1 MLEPNGTWNLGKYD
15 NTDSLSVEAIERNSN
30 NVYCI
35 EQGQVL
41 TNNMTYD
48 RVAKIIIKGW
58 KATFYDKNGNEVG
71 KTDHYVNN
79 KIAAILTPN
88 NYIPW
93 WPDECFRYRSY
104 TVGYNRTVDQRNDWI
119 LNDPS
124 LTMEEKY
131 EKMYSDAQLALYQYL
146 RTWLTANWGGGPS
159 AKDYLA
165 QCGVNTS
172 RLSGVSTSL
181 GQIRYEESSTLNDNF
196 DFYMEIHIL
205 KHRLNKYQ
213 YLLAAY
219 PDKVVEKGKATI
231 DISVNKNWNDSNN
244 AYNTRPGSI
253 TVQLY
258 RNGSY
263 TGKSIT
269 LNNANGW
276 KGTFTEL
283 ESGTGYSIK
292 EVNEP
297 TGYTVQYSG
306 SQDNGFTITNTLKTT
321 NITVKKNWNDENNR
335 DGKRPGTV
343 LIKLY
348 ANGQDTGQKAMVS
361 TETNP
366 AWTYTFTN
374 LPQYM
379 NGSKVNYTVQEEN
392 IDGYTPSYSGEG
404 TSNIT
409 ITNTHVPERTQVA
422 VTKEW
427 NDMDDLDDLRPSS
440 ITVTLYKNGTS
451 TGQTLTLS
459 SSNNWTGT
467 FTNLYKYE
475 NGKIIDY
482 TVKENTISDYTVQ
495 INKNESTDGNI
506 SYTIKNT
513 HEPHYDGYVEITGKA
528 WLDGEGG
535 KENVLNGVFGDD
547 VDTVLSGVNVI
558 LKDKNGN
565 AIKSTYTDENGKFTR
580 TDYAITDKD
589 GNYTIRVN
597 YDNSQNVYKLYE
609 DINNVKNKLK
619 TAYVEFE
626 YDGMKYTT
634 VAPANSG
641 ENTSKAK
648 EDETARN
655 KFDSNHSEVTP
666 KTTNPEEW
674 TDRYITANTKEII
687 LSFEEYK
694 DIANKKS
701 NEIIKYCNGNGTYK
715 HTNHNNAW
723 ENIITGN
730 HSCPNCTGTGHS
742 MRTFDVDVYVI
753 QNVNLGLFKR
763 EQPDVAIFS
772 DIKKVEVKMN
782 KQKYTYMYGVRSDVY
797 NPEDADYV
805 QTKFQKKDTYTY
817 QRPVNPADIA
827 YLKEVNKNAM
837 EVYVT
842 YEITIGNLS
851 NTLTVSV
858 ESIINDYDSN
868 YKIKYSEGEN
878 STERYHITYGTI
890 DDKGVIRGT
899 PLEENQISSPVNK
912 GEYSEIVLSGLG
924 IEVAKQS
931 ESKNKLYIRYQISQ
945 EKLPELFNENTPP
958 LNNTVEIKSYSTV
971 YGEDTLYAEQR
982 PKITDGNRTGKPY
995 GGYDYDSHPGNAN
1008 IQLATGEDGVI
1019 RLYSTDQ
1026 NGNIIPTDKMEDDT
1040 DIAPSFALCKDEP
1053 KTLAGTVWEDLDE
1066 SGNGNER
1073 LGNGKIDDREKNVE
1087 NVRVELYNL
1096 NGERAKLY
1104 DNSTKLLNKDAIVYT
1119 EPDGS
1124 YKLEGVVTGEY
1135 YLKFSYG
1142 DDTTKLKHEAT
1153 TMDGGT
1159 TKVNARNYKSTIITD
1174 DKIKNVL
1181 KKDYE
1186 NFSEEEKKWHIT
1198 HSDGYSVAVDDMK
1211 ERVKIPDL
1219 QYSNFNE
1226 HYVEPQNMTSYTKP
1240 FKTQVEFETTGTS
1253 KVETTQEEKDQK
1265 DILGNIS
1272 TDNVLSKLD
1281 FGISERPRE
1290 NLYIQKTISYIKLE
1304 LANGQ
1309 IITEGDPRTE
1319 DLSYVKAMG
1328 FGQVI
1333 DSAVAA
1339 RNAIEKQLL
1348 IELDS
1353 ELIQGARLEIQYE
1366 VIVKNDNEI
1375 DYDYGNE
1382 ENYSDINDNNHI
1394 TKSSKANYYFYGDHR
1409 DLEEMKASIEFVD
1422 YLDSEVSY
1430 NEESNTD
1437 WTSPK
1442 NISDLKINGLVS
1454 QEVVSFIESNKYK
1467 VLQSNI
1473 EGAFDGKVT
1482 LGRGES
1488 SEAVKM
1494 SVNKLL
1500 TSQSENVYDNG
1511 AEIIKIDGKT
1521 ARTIQESDEGVQIEK
1536 EYKPGNYIPSAE
1548 SEKLE
1553 QDDDRVKVIITPP
1566 TGTTKYVATYIVTIL
1581 AGLIVIITGIVFIKK
1596 KILIK

>member
-1 MLEPNGTWNLGKYD
+1 MKKKMKTIILLILIIGIVVGVIFTSNNKSYAAPDGTWQSSECSVDLGGYINSGGNSWMTSYWNTYCLQHGTALRDNMSHYIKYKVEIRG
-15 NTDSLSVEAIERNSN
+15 NT
-30 NVYCI
+30 
-35 EQGQVL
+35 
-41 TNNMTYD
+41 
-48 RVAKIIIKGW
+48 
-58 KATFYDKNGNEVG
+58 ATFYNPNKSVKGTVVTEE
-71 KTDHYVNN
+71 NN
-79 KIAAILTPN
+79 VLAAILTPN
-88 NYIPW
+88 DYIPYSVLQQSSRVHYDW
-93 WPDECFRYRSY
+93 WSIGMY
-104 TVGYNRTVDQRNDWI
+104 VDHSHAVH
-119 LNDPS
+119 P
-124 LTMEEKY
+124 TKTY
-131 EKMYSDAQLALYQYL
+131 EDYSRAQLALYSYL
-146 RTWLTANWGGGPS
+146 GKWSS
-159 AKDYLA
+159 ACSSK
-165 QCGVNTS
+165 
-172 RLSGVSTSL
+172 GVSPGWSYGASGIGDYSEAEAGVWFCEDLARAGTFNVDLYYLEAGSYQNLLVANPYRATEGKPVETTSVSVKKVWN
-181 GQIRYEESSTLNDNF
+181 GDN
-196 DFYMEIHIL
+196 
-205 KHRLNKYQ
+205 
-213 YLLAAY
+213 
-219 PDKVVEKGKATI
+219 
-231 DISVNKNWNDSNN
+231 NN
-244 AYNTRPGSI
+244 AYYNRKPI
-253 TVQLY
+253 TVQLKA
-258 RNGSY
+258 NGAVKQTQTLNDSNGWSY
-263 TGKSIT
+263 TFRDLPTNVTYTVS
-269 LNNANGW
+269 
-276 KGTFTEL
+276 
-283 ESGTGYSIK
+283 
-292 EVNEP
+292 EVSVP
-297 TGYTVQYSG
+297 GYTTNITGNAQS
-306 SQDNGFTITNTLKTT
+306 GFTITNTLQRTSVTVRKT
-321 NITVKKNWNDENNR
+321 WNDENNR
-335 DGKRPGTV
+335 DGKRPSSVKIT
-343 LIKLY
+343 LY
-348 ANGQDTGQKAMVS
+348 ENGVATS
-361 TETNP
+361 TTATLSASNG
-366 AWTYTFTN
+366 WTYTFSN
-374 LPQYM
+374 LPKYK
-379 NGSKVNYTVQEEN
+379 NGSQVNYTIQETVPT
-392 IDGYTPSYSGEG
+392 GYTATYSGNG
-404 TSNIT
+404 TTNVS
-409 ITNTHVPERTQVA
+409 ITNTHIPEKTQVT
-422 VTKEW
+422 VTKTWEDAY
-427 NDMDDLDDLRPSS
+427 NGVENFDEIRPSS
-440 ITVTLYKNGTS
+440 ITMTLYGNGVKVTKDGFGNAITNPITISGTS
-451 TGQTLTLS
+451 K
-459 SSNNWTGT
+459 NWTGT

-475 NGKIIDY
+475 NGKEIVY
-482 TVKENTISDYTVQ
+482 TVKESGIPEGYQSTVSGNTTVV
-495 INKNESTDGNI
+495 
-506 SYTIKNT
+506 NT
-513 HEPHYDGYVEITGKA
+513 HIPHYDGYIEISGKA

-535 KENVLNGVFGDD
+535 KQNSINGTFDK
-547 VDTVLSGVNVI
+547 DTDPNSTDQGLSNIKVT
-558 LKDKNGN
+558 LKDESGN
-565 AIKSTYTDENGKFTR
+565 TIKSTYTDENGNFTR
-580 TDYAITDKD
+580 SDYGYTDAN

-597 YDNSQNVYKLYE
+597 YDNSVNAYKLYE
-609 DINNVKNKLK
+609 DAATIEAKIK

-626 YDGMKYTT
+626 YDGMLYTT
-634 VAPANSG
+634 VANADSG
-641 ENTSKAK
+641 ENTSKAI
-648 EDETARN
+648 ENETTRN
-655 KFDSNHSEVTP
+655 TFDNNHSVVNSE
-666 KTTNPEEW
+666 TNPNSW
-674 TDRYITANTKEII
+674 SDRNITASTKGVIE
-687 LSFEEYK
+687 FDDTYK
-694 DIANKKS
+694 HITNGTSKE
-701 NEIIKYCNGNGTYK
+701 NIKYCDGNGNYVRTQYNDSTKVTTGK
-715 HTNHNNAW
+715 HTC
-723 ENIITGN
+723 T
-730 HSCPNCTGTGHS
+730 NCEGTGHS
-742 MRTFDVDVYVI
+742 KEEWQYEVDVIKI
-753 QNVNLGLFKR
+753 QNVNIGLFKR

-772 DIKKVEVKMN
+772 DLTKVEVEMN
-782 KQKYTYMYGVRSDVY
+782 NQKYTYLYGVRGTEQNNVGL
-797 NPEDADYV
+797 
-805 QTKFQKKDTYTY
+805 QTKFQNKDTYTY
-817 QRPVNPADIA
+817 RRPVNPADIA
-827 YLKEVNKNAM
+827 YIQEESNSDKMKVK
-837 EVYVT
+837 VT
-842 YEITIGNLS
+842 YEVKVANLS
-851 NTLTVSV
+851 STLVTTIH
-858 ESIINDYDSN
+858 SISN
-868 YKIKYSEGEN
+868 YFDSEYTMLNSSGWKITEEDGFNEEDKFYKAIYNGDLDITVNPGKEVLAAELTYSV
-878 STERYHITYGTI
+878 SLDAI
-890 DDKGVIRGT
+890 KGL
-899 PLEENQISSPVNK
+899 LEE
-912 GEYSEIVLSGLG
+912 E
-924 IEVAKQS
+924 A
-931 ESKNKLYIRYQISQ
+931 
-945 EKLPELFNENTPP
+945 T
-958 LNNTVEIKSYSTV
+958 LNNAVEIESYSTV

-995 GGYDYDSHPGNAN
+995 AGYDYDSHPGNAN
-1008 IQLATGEDGVI
+1008 IQLKDGEDGI
-1019 RLYSTDQ
+1019 KRLYSTDQ

-1066 SGNGNER
+1066 SGNGDER

-1142 DDTTKLKHEAT
+1142 DDTTKLQHEAT

-1174 DKIKNVL
+1174 DIIKNVL

-1198 HSDGYSVAVDDMK
+1198 HNDGYSVAVDDMK

-1265 DILGNIS
+1265 DILGNIA

-1290 NLYIQKTISYIKLE
+1290 NLYTQKTISYIKLK

-1309 IITEGDPRTE
+1309 VITEGDPRTE

-1596 KILIK
+1596 KILTK

>member
-93 WPDECFRYRSY
+93 WPDGCYRYRSY

-181 GQIRYEESSTLNDNF
+181 GQTKYEESSDLNDNF

-366 AWTYTFTN
+366 AWTYTFAN

-459 SSNNWTGT
+459 SANNWTGT

-482 TVKENTISDYTVQ
+482 TVKENTISNYTVQ

-528 WLDGEGG
+528 WIDGASG
-535 KENVLNGVFGDD
+535 KEQVMNGTFGDD
-547 VDTVLSGVNVI
+547 VDTVLSGVKVI
-558 LKDKNGN
+558 LKDENGK

-609 DINNVKNKLK
+609 DINSVKNKLK

-634 VAPANSG
+634 VAPTNSG

-655 KFDSNHSEVTP
+655 KFDSNHSKVTP

-674 TDRYITANTKEII
+674 TDRYITASTQEI
-687 LSFEEYK
+687 LSIEGYK

-772 DIKKVEVKMN
+772 DLTKVEVEMN
-782 KQKYTYMYGVRSDVY
+782 RQKYTYIYGVRGDESNNVGLQ
-797 NPEDADYV
+797 A
-805 QTKFQKKDTYTY
+805 KFQNKDTYTY
-817 QRPVNPADIA
+817 RRPVNPADIS
-827 YLKEVNKNAM
+827 YIQEESKKDAM
-837 EVYVT
+837 SVQVT
-842 YEITIGNLS
+842 YEIKLGNLS
-851 NTLTVSV
+851 STLPITIHNITNYFDSRYTLNSNNWVVDNELEFNRATYNKDLDITIEPQKESQPIELTYTVS
-858 ESIINDYDSN
+858 
-868 YKIKYSEGEN
+868 
-878 STERYHITYGTI
+878 I
-890 DDKGVIRGT
+890 DAIRD
-899 PLEENQISSPVNK
+899 L
-912 GEYSEIVLSGLG
+912 L
-924 IEVAKQS
+924 
-931 ESKNKLYIRYQISQ
+931 SQ
-945 EKLPELFNENTPP
+945 EAT
-958 LNNTVEIKSYSTV
+958 LNNAVEIESYSTM
-971 YGEDTLYAEQR
+971 YGAETLYAEQR
-982 PKITDGNRTGKPY
+982 KGERTNQPY

-1008 IQLATGEDGVI
+1008 IKLVEGTDGI
-1019 RLYSTDQ
+1019 KRLYSTDQ
-1026 NGNIIPTDKMEDDT
+1026 NGNIIPTDKIEDDT
-1040 DIAPSFALCKDEP
+1040 DIAPSFVLCLDDS

-1066 SGNGNER
+1066 SGNGDER
-1073 LGNGKIDDREKNVE
+1073 LGNGKIDDIEKNVE

-1096 NGERAKLY
+1096 DGTRTKLY
-1104 DNSTKLLNKDAIVYT
+1104 NNSTKLLDREAIVYT

-1135 YLKFSYG
+1135 YLKISYG
-1142 DDTTKLKHEAT
+1142 DDTTKLEHEAT

-1174 DKIKNVL
+1174 NIIENVL

-1198 HSDGYSVAVDDMK
+1198 HGDGYSVAVDDMK
-1211 ERVKIPDL
+1211 ERVKISDL

-1240 FKTQVEFETTGTS
+1240 FKTQVEFEATGTS
-1253 KVETTQEEKDQK
+1253 KVETTQDEKDK
-1265 DILGNIS
+1265 KEILGNIG
-1272 TDNVLSKLD
+1272 TNNVLSKLD

-1290 NLYIQKTISYIKLE
+1290 NLYTQKTISYIKLK

-1309 IITEGDPRTE
+1309 VITEGDPRTE

-1348 IELDS
+1348 VELDA
-1353 ELIQGARLEIQYE
+1353 ELIQGAQLEVQYE
-1366 VIVKNDNEI
+1366 VIVTNDNEI
-1375 DYDYGNE
+1375 DYDYGSE
-1382 ENYSDINDNNHI
+1382 EDYLDIDGNNYI
-1394 TKSSKANYYFYGDHR
+1394 TKSSKANYYFYGDHSG
-1409 DLEEMKASIEFVD
+1409 LEEIKSSIEFVD

-1430 NEESNTD
+1430 NKDSNTD
-1437 WTSPK
+1437 WTLPK
-1442 NISDLKINGLVS
+1442 NISDLKNNGLVS
-1454 QEVVSFIESNKYK
+1454 PQVETFIKNNNYK
-1467 VLQSNI
+1467 VLQSNV

-1488 SEAVKM
+1488 SKIIKM

-1500 TSQSENVYDNG
+1500 TSQAENVYDNG
-1511 AEIIKIDGKT
+1511 VEIIKIDGKT
-1521 ARTIQESDEGVQIEK
+1521 ARTIQESNEGVQIEK
-1536 EYKPGNYIPSAE
+1536 EYKPGNYIPSVE
-1548 SEKLE
+1548 TLE

-1566 TGTTKYVATYIVTIL
+1566 TGITNYIITYIIAGL
-1581 AGLIVIITGIVFIKK
+1581 AGLIIIFAGIIFIKK